1 MRLIDTDKLIEKI
14 NLAIVLLELVHKD
27 FNGDDEDEEI
37 RIELQAYRDVRD
49 VIINEPTIEPE
60 SKPWKWEPVSEKL
73 PELDEDGYSEKLL
86 LSFCNFPLP
95 TIGEYRVSDGVGKWY
110 DGDSDESVNA
120 YALKVNAW
128 MPLPKPYRGED
139 K

>member
-1 MRLIDTDKLIEKI
+1 MSIITRQIEELRTYAKDRKGELAKMI
-14 NLAIVLLELVHKD
+14 NDAA
-27 FNGDDEDEEI
+27 NT
-37 RIELQAYRDVRD
+37 IELLSA
-49 VIINEPTIEPE
+49 EPE